1 MAEESSGE
9 KRFDPTP
16 KRKADAAQKGDVL
29 RSKEVATAVAMAV
42 GASMVVMV
50 GPWLLDGLKGVA
62 MASFRFEIDP
72 NADFEPGTIL
82 SRAAAAVLPPILII
96 GTVVMI
102 VTAGAQL
109 LLGEGRFVPKNLQPK
124 ATRINPLNG
133 LKRMF
138 GPQGLI
144 ELGKSILKLA
154 LMGTLAAFWVSANM
168 ETLLGLGRGSY
179 EAQVA
184 FALEAIGSL
193 LLLLIGGLI
202 VIAMIDY
209 PIQALQR
216 NKRLKMSF
224 QDLKDETK
232 QSEGSPEVKM
242 ARRQRQRDFARGS
255 VGKAMQEAQFVVVNP
270 MHFAV
275 AMTYDP
281 ALAPAPI
288 VLAKGRGD
296 TAMAMRELAS
306 EMELPVL
313 HYPSLARAI
322 YYTTRQNQM
331 VREELYVAIAALVA
345 FVMSLKRGERVPMPE
360 IDVPQ
365 DMRFDADGNRE
376 NTA

>member
-144 ELGKSILKLA
+144 ELGQSILKLA